1 MNTSEAKLLNIRKTL
16 ENCLRELPDQFALVE
31 VKTNLRKTVES
42 INNVQSKR
50 KKRKIQELQN
60 ENTKKMGFLSIDD
73 AKRALEILDSM
84 MKDEQK
90 VIDSAN
96 SQNNQDGGQDFTG
109 GMLLG

>member
-1 MNTSEAKLLNIRKTL
+1 MKTP
-16 ENCLRELPDQFALVE
+16 RRWV
-31 VKTNLRKTVES
+31 
-42 INNVQSKR
+42 
-50 KKRKIQELQN
+50 
-60 ENTKKMGFLSIDD
+60 FLSIDD